1 MMLANQLL
9 CFCQTEPDIEWAPA
23 PTLIGKRPAIKPFL
37 SLIMKFSKVR
47 VAKMLLC
54 GGCVCC
60 LAHEMSEGVRAGA
73 PEARAEQDSAPATP
87 LPAARPGQVSPST
100 PSPSTPAKL
109 PKKTS
114 VARIRISTRLVH
126 ASVVVE
132 DKHGNPIVGLKKEDF
147 LVFDDK
153 RPQKIADFSVT
164 TNQPQKVPAPALP
177 PDTFTNRLPGSGDV
191 PPNVTVI
198 LLDGLNTSFTDQAYA
213 RQQVIKFL
221 MQIQP
226 QDRLALYVLGSK
238 LRVLHDF
245 TSDATALLAELR
257 KYAGHVSPALDASE
271 PTREDSREDF
281 DVGPSIREGLSEDPL
296 TDLLTQHF
304 KTPIPNEVDY
314 FRRDRAQRTLEALLQ
329 IVYHVHGLPGRKT
342 LVWVSGSFPLIP
354 TYMFY
359 GINSAE
365 QPLVF
370 GDEAESAAKALSNS
384 SMVVYPVDAHG
395 LTTTRPD
402 YSNFVTMK
410 VLAEHTGGRAF
421 YNTNDLRGAIRNAID
436 DSRTTY
442 ELDYYPDSGIWD
454 GRFHPI
460 NVKVKRNGARV
471 RTRQGYLALSE
482 PDITPEVRKALISQA
497 VTNLVEDD
505 RLALTVRINGTKVD
519 EQGKRMVEAN
529 IRMDPRDLNL
539 KQQDGLWAG
548 RVNLFCI
555 QLNAE
560 KKVVDSAEQPYLL
573 NLLPATYARAAQDGF
588 TLAREIA
595 VHQDAVELRVVL
607 REPGTSL
614 AGAVA
619 VPLEKFFPTGPS
631 ITKTK

>member
-1 MMLANQLL
+1 MLKLIKGRIAKLL
-9 CFCQTEPDIEWAPA
+9 
-23 PTLIGKRPAIKPFL
+23 LYG
-37 SLIMKFSKVR
+37 S
-47 VAKMLLC
+47 
-54 GGCVCC
+54 CVCC
-60 LAHEMSEGVRAGA
+60 FAHDISEGVRAGV
-73 PEARAEQDSAPATP
+73 PEAHAEQDGAPTAP
-87 LPAARPGQVSPST
+87 LPLARPGQE
-100 PSPSTPAKL
+100 SPSTPAPSPSAKL
-109 PKKTS
+109 PKKAS
-114 VARIRISTRLVH
+114 VAPIRISTRLVH

-132 DKHGNPIVGLKKEDF
+132 DKRGNPIVGLKKEDF

-153 RPQKIADFSVT
+153 RPQKIVDFSVT
-164 TNQPQKVPAPALP
+164 TNQPQKAPAPALP
-177 PDTFTNRLPGSGDV
+177 PDTFTNRLPASGDV

-198 LLDGLNTSFTDQAYA
+198 LLDGLNTSFLDQAYA
-213 RQQVIKFL
+213 RQQIIKFL

-245 TSDATALLAELR
+245 TSDATALLTELR
-257 KYAGHVSPALDASE
+257 KYAGRVSPELDGSQ
-271 PTREDSREDF
+271 PPQDDSSKDF
-281 DVGPSIREGLSEDPL
+281 DVGPSMREDPL
-296 TDLLTQHF
+296 TDLLTQNLRA
-304 KTPIPNEVDY
+304 PMPNEMEF

-329 IVYHVHGLPGRKT
+329 IVYHVHALPGRKT

-370 GDEAESAAKALSNS
+370 GDEGESAAKALSNS
-384 SMVVYPVDAHG
+384 TMVVYPVDAHG
-395 LTTTRPD
+395 LTVTRPD

-442 ELDYYPDSGIWD
+442 ELEYYPDSGIWD
-454 GRFHPI
+454 GRFHAI
-460 NVKVKRNGARV
+460 TIKVKRNGARV

-482 PDITPEVRKALISQA
+482 PDITPEVWTALISQA

-505 RLALTVRINGTKVD
+505 RLALTVRVNGTKVD
-519 EQGKRMVEAN
+519 EQGKRMLEAA
-529 IRMDPRDLNL
+529 IRMDPRELNL
-539 KQQDGLWAG
+539 KEQDGLWAG

-555 QLNAE
+555 QLNGA
-560 KKVVDSAEQPYLL
+560 KKVVDSAQQPYLL

-588 TLAREIA
+588 TVTREIPL
-595 VHQDAVELRVVL
+595 HKDAVELRVVL
-607 REPGTSL
+607 RDDRTSL

-631 ITKTK
+631 VTKAK